1 MKQRKLVVALAVIL
15 VLVLA
20 IGVLTAC
27 KKEEK
32 IPYEAIDD
40 NDIVKDLTYGVDYK
54 TLYDQ
59 FGNEA
64 DASKLTFKSNGLAYQ
79 TFSDGKEYE
88 LGLDFLSMAMV
99 YKSKNEGE
107 YVKWWK
113 AFIQRWNY
121 LLPEVPLYSNQYY
134 DVFDAREIDKESVIK
149 NPTNPYWS
157 VANALID
164 WKPTAGNADKKI
176 IIGNTTEL
184 SGRLRY
190 STFGVSSPAA
200 SDLDID
206 GLINGYSTVVA
217 NKVGDYQYD
226 STVVESHEDKVNAD
240 GTRTFTVKIKNDL
253 KFSDGTPI
261 TAKNFL
267 YFLMAF
273 STPITATKEGGG
285 SNTAGQAYVGYKEY
299 SQFDG
304 TNDGKIIYKK
314 DKDGKDTTDVDYTI
328 SKKFKGVRLIDEYT
342 YSLTAT
348 EDYATYFYG
357 ITLAGLSP
365 TAKAMYMGNN
375 DVKDDGDGCYI
386 VEAENAADKFYN
398 TKTEDKVT
406 SYTFASYIR
415 KSASNTNQ
423 ADEAKIPFTGAYMI
437 DNYDKAKKECTLV
450 RNDQYK
456 GNFEGKKGGF
466 DKIVYVN
473 IVSETQLTQLVQKEV
488 NVVAGITGGTDTDA
502 ALKLVRDNPDSFASV
517 DYARAGYG
525 KLGFRSDFGPVM
537 FQEVRQAIA
546 YSIDRPA
553 FAKQFNGGYGGV
565 VDGPYYTGAW
575 MYKKAVEEEG
585 MKLDVYT
592 ASVDSAI
599 EVLEEGGWTYNYKGE
614 KYKAGDGIRYKKL
627 SGAELTYN
635 NLHFA
640 SQDGKYKTYKLGGAY
655 YMPLVINWFGTT
667 PNPFTDQLISSWAT
681 SSALQQIGMA
691 VQYKLGDFT
700 PMLGELYQYEGYGY
714 NGVATYNAFNFA
726 TGYNSAAYD
735 YSFNCS
741 IEPNLFEN
749 NSQWYIKDAADY
761 YYISK

>member
-40 NDIVKDLTYGVDYK
+40 NDIVQDLTYGVDYK

-134 DVFDAREIDKESVIK
+134 DVFDARVIDKESVIK

-184 SGRLRY
+184 SGNLRL

-200 SDLDID
+200 SDYDID

-226 STVVESHEDKVNAD
+226 STVVESHEDTVNED

-267 YFLMAF
+267 YYLMAF

-314 DKDGKDTTDVDYTI
+314 DKDGKDTTEVDYTI

-398 TKTEDKVT
+398 TKTEGEVT

-415 KSASNTNQ
+415 KSATNTNQ
-423 ADEAKIPFTGAYMI
+423 ADEAKIPFTGAYKI
-437 DNYDKAKKECTLV
+437 DSYDKAKKECTLV

-456 GNFEGKKGGF
+456 GNFEGQKGGF
-466 DKIVYVN
+466 DKIVYVQ
-473 IVSETQLTQLVQKEV
+473 IVSETQLTQLEQGQV

-525 KLGFRSDFGPVM
+525 KLGFRSDFGPAM

-575 MYKKAVEEEG
+575 MYKEAVKEG

>member
-59 FGNEA
+59 FGKEA

-99 YKSKNEGE
+99 YKSKDEGE

-134 DVFDAREIDKESVIK
+134 DVFDARVIDKQSVID

-164 WKPTAGNADKKI
+164 WKPTASNADKKI

-184 SGRLRY
+184 SGNLRH

-200 SDLDID
+200 SDYDID

-226 STVVESHEDKVNAD
+226 STVVESHEDKVNED

-267 YFLMAF
+267 YYLMAF

-285 SNTAGQAYVGYKEY
+285 SNTAGQAYVGYKGY

-314 DKDGKDTTDVDYTI
+314 DKDGKDTTEIDYTI

-398 TKTEDKVT
+398 TKTEGAVT

-423 ADEAKIPFTGAYMI
+423 AGEAKIPFTGAYKI
-437 DNYDKAKKECTLV
+437 DNYDKANKTCTLV

-466 DKIVYVN
+466 DKIVYVQ
-473 IVSETQLTQLVQKEV
+473 IVSETQLTQLEQGQV

-502 ALKLVRDNPDSFASV
+502 ALKLVREKSDSFASV

-525 KLGFRSDFGPVM
+525 KLGFRSDFGPAM

-575 MYKKAVEEEG
+575 MYKEAVKEG

-599 EVLEEGGWTYNYKGE
+599 EVLEDGGWTYNYKGE

>member
-40 NDIVKDLTYGVDYK
+40 NDIVQDLTYGVDYK

-134 DVFDAREIDKESVIK
+134 DVFDARVIDKESVIK

-184 SGRLRY
+184 SGNLRH

-226 STVVESHEDKVNAD
+226 STVVESHEDKVNED

-267 YFLMAF
+267 YYLMAF

-386 VEAENAADKFYN
+386 VQAENAADKFYN
-398 TKTEDKVT
+398 TKTEGEVT

-423 ADEAKIPFTGAYMI
+423 AGEDKIPFTGAYMI
-437 DNYDKAKKECTLV
+437 DNYDKANKTCTLV

-456 GNFEGKKGGF
+456 GNFEGQKGGF

-473 IVSETQLTQLVQKEV
+473 IVSETQLTQLEQGDV

-502 ALKLVRDNPDSFASV
+502 ALKLVRKKPDSFASV

-525 KLGFRSDFGPVM
+525 KLGFRSDFGPAM

-575 MYKKAVEEEG
+575 MYKEALKEG

-599 EVLEEGGWTYNYKGE
+599 EVLEDGGWTYNYKGE

>member
-40 NDIVKDLTYGVDYK
+40 NDIVQDLTYGVDYK

-134 DVFDAREIDKESVIK
+134 DVFDARVIDKQSVLD

-164 WKPTAGNADKKI
+164 WKATAGNADKKI

-184 SGRLRY
+184 SGNLRH

-226 STVVESHEDKVNAD
+226 NTVVESHEDTVNED

-267 YFLMAF
+267 YYLMAF

-285 SNTAGQAYVGYKEY
+285 SNTAGQSYVGYKEY

-398 TKTEDKVT
+398 TKTEGEVT

-415 KSASNTNQ
+415 KSATNTNQ
-423 ADEAKIPFTGAYMI
+423 ADEDKIPFTGAYMI
-437 DNYDKAKKECTLV
+437 DNYDKANKTCTLV

-456 GNFEGKKGGF
+456 GNFEGQKGGF
-466 DKIVYVN
+466 DKIVYVQ
-473 IVSETQLTQLVQKEV
+473 IVSETQLTQLEQKQV

-525 KLGFRSDFGPVM
+525 KLGFRSDFGPAM

-575 MYKKAVEEEG
+575 MYKEAVKEG

>member
-40 NDIVKDLTYGVDYK
+40 NDIVQDLTYGVDYK

-134 DVFDAREIDKESVIK
+134 DVFDARVIDKESVIK

-184 SGRLRY
+184 SGNLRH

-226 STVVESHEDKVNAD
+226 STVVESHEDTVNED

-398 TKTEDKVT
+398 TKTEGEVT

-423 ADEAKIPFTGAYMI
+423 AGEAKIPFTGAYMI
-437 DNYDKAKKECTLV
+437 DNYDKANKTCTLV

-456 GNFEGKKGGF
+456 GNFEGQKGGF

-473 IVSETQLTQLVQKEV
+473 IVSETQLTQLEQGDV

-502 ALKLVRDNPDSFASV
+502 ALKLVRKKPDSFASV

-525 KLGFRSDFGPVM
+525 KLGFRSDFGPAM

-575 MYKKAVEEEG
+575 MYKEALKEG

-599 EVLEEGGWTYNYKGE
+599 EVLEDGGWTYNYKGE

>member
-40 NDIVKDLTYGVDYK
+40 NDIVQDLTYGVDYK

-134 DVFDAREIDKESVIK
+134 DVFDARLIDKESVIK

-184 SGRLRY
+184 SGNLRH

-226 STVVESHEDKVNAD
+226 STVVESHEDKVNED

-267 YFLMAF
+267 YFLIAF

-398 TKTEDKVT
+398 TKTEGEVT

-415 KSASNTNQ
+415 KSATNTNQ
-423 ADEAKIPFTGAYMI
+423 AGEDKIPFTGAYMI
-437 DNYDKAKKECTLV
+437 DNYDKANKTCTLV

-456 GNFEGKKGGF
+456 GNFEGQKGGF
-466 DKIVYVN
+466 DKIVYIQ
-473 IVSETQLTQLVQKEV
+473 IVSETQLTQLEQGQV

-502 ALKLVRDNPDSFASV
+502 ALKLVREKPDSFASV

-525 KLGFRSDFGPVM
+525 KLGFRSDFGPAM

-599 EVLEEGGWTYNYKGE
+599 EVLEDGGWTYNYKGE

>member
-40 NDIVKDLTYGVDYK
+40 NDIVQDLTYGVDYK

-134 DVFDAREIDKESVIK
+134 DVFDARVIDKQSVLD

-184 SGRLRY
+184 SGNLRH

-226 STVVESHEDKVNAD
+226 STVVESHEDKVNED

-267 YFLMAF
+267 YYLMAF

-285 SNTAGQAYVGYKEY
+285 SNTAGQSYVGYKEY

-314 DKDGKDTTDVDYTI
+314 DKDGNDTTEVDYTI

-398 TKTEDKVT
+398 TKTEGEVT

-415 KSASNTNQ
+415 KSATNTNQ
-423 ADEAKIPFTGAYMI
+423 ADEAKIPFTGAYKI
-437 DNYDKAKKECTLV
+437 DSYDKAKKNAHL
-450 RNDQYK
+450 
-456 GNFEGKKGGF
+456 
-466 DKIVYVN
+466 
-473 IVSETQLTQLVQKEV
+473 
-488 NVVAGITGGTDTDA
+488 
-502 ALKLVRDNPDSFASV
+502 FATINT
-517 DYARAGYG
+517 RATS
-525 KLGFRSDFGPVM
+525 KV
-537 FQEVRQAIA
+537 
-546 YSIDRPA
+546 
-553 FAKQFNGGYGGV
+553 
-565 VDGPYYTGAW
+565 
-575 MYKKAVEEEG
+575 KKAD
-585 MKLDVYT
+585 L
-592 ASVDSAI
+592 
-599 EVLEEGGWTYNYKGE
+599 
-614 KYKAGDGIRYKKL
+614 IRLCTFK
-627 SGAELTYN
+627 
-635 NLHFA
+635 
-640 SQDGKYKTYKLGGAY
+640 
-655 YMPLVINWFGTT
+655 
-667 PNPFTDQLISSWAT
+667 
-681 SSALQQIGMA
+681 
-691 VQYKLGDFT
+691 
-700 PMLGELYQYEGYGY
+700 
-714 NGVATYNAFNFA
+714 
-726 TGYNSAAYD
+726 
-735 YSFNCS
+735 
-741 IEPNLFEN
+741 
-749 NSQWYIKDAADY
+749 
-761 YYISK
+761 

>member
-40 NDIVKDLTYGVDYK
+40 NDIVQDLTYGVDYK

-134 DVFDAREIDKESVIK
+134 DVFDARVIDKESVIK

-164 WKPTAGNADKKI
+164 WKPTEGNADKQI
-176 IIGNTTEL
+176 TIGNTTEL
-184 SGRLRY
+184 SGNLRH

-226 STVVESHEDKVNAD
+226 STVVESHEDTVNED
-240 GTRTFTVKIKNDL
+240 GTRTSTVKIKNDL

-267 YFLMAF
+267 YYLMAF

-398 TKTEDKVT
+398 TKTEGEVT

-415 KSASNTNQ
+415 KSATNTNQ
-423 ADEAKIPFTGAYMI
+423 ADEDKIPFTGAYMI
-437 DNYDKAKKECTLV
+437 DNYDKANKTCTLV

-456 GNFEGKKGGF
+456 GNFEGQKGGF
-466 DKIVYVN
+466 DKIVYVQ
-473 IVSETQLTQLVQKEV
+473 IISETQLTQLVQKQV
-488 NVVAGITGGTDTDA
+488 NVIAGITGGTDTDA

-525 KLGFRSDFGPVM
+525 KLGFRSDFGPAM

-565 VDGPYYTGAW
+565 VDGPYYTGSW
-575 MYKKAVEEEG
+575 MYKEALKEG

>member
-40 NDIVKDLTYGVDYK
+40 NDIVQDLTYGVDYK

-134 DVFDAREIDKESVIK
+134 DVFDARLIDKESVIK

-184 SGRLRY
+184 SGNLRH

-226 STVVESHEDKVNAD
+226 STVVESHEDKVNED

-267 YFLMAF
+267 YYLMAF

-285 SNTAGQAYVGYKEY
+285 SNTAGQSYVGYKEY

-357 ITLAGLSP
+357 IALAGLSP

-398 TKTEDKVT
+398 TKTEGEVT

-423 ADEAKIPFTGAYMI
+423 AGEAKIPFTGAYMI
-437 DNYDKAKKECTLV
+437 DNYDKANKTCTLV

-456 GNFEGKKGGF
+456 GNFEGQKGGF
-466 DKIVYVN
+466 DKIVYIQ
-473 IVSETQLTQLVQKEV
+473 IVSETQLTQLEQGQV

-502 ALKLVRDNPDSFASV
+502 ALKLVREKPDSFASV

-525 KLGFRSDFGPVM
+525 KLGFRSDFGPAM

-575 MYKKAVEEEG
+575 MYKEALKEG

-599 EVLEEGGWTYNYKGE
+599 EVLEDGGWTYNYKGE

>member
-27 KKEEK
+27 KKEKK

-40 NDIVKDLTYGVDYK
+40 NDIVQDLTYGVDYK

-134 DVFDAREIDKESVIK
+134 DVFDARVIDKESVIK

-164 WKPTAGNADKKI
+164 WKPTEGNTDKKI

-184 SGRLRY
+184 SGNLRH

-226 STVVESHEDKVNAD
+226 STVVESHEDKVNED

-267 YFLMAF
+267 YYLMAF

-285 SNTAGQAYVGYKEY
+285 SNTAGQSYVGYKEY

-357 ITLAGLSP
+357 IALAVLSP

-398 TKTEDKVT
+398 TKTEGEVT

-423 ADEAKIPFTGAYMI
+423 AGEAKIPFTGAYMI
-437 DNYDKAKKECTLV
+437 DNYDKANKTCTLV

-456 GNFEGKKGGF
+456 GNFEGQKGGF
-466 DKIVYVN
+466 DKIVYIQ
-473 IVSETQLTQLVQKEV
+473 IVSETQLTQLEQGQV

-502 ALKLVRDNPDSFASV
+502 ALKLVREKPDSFASV

-525 KLGFRSDFGPVM
+525 KLGFRSDFGPAM

-575 MYKKAVEEEG
+575 MYKEALKEG

-599 EVLEEGGWTYNYKGE
+599 EVLEDGGWTYNYKGE

>member
-40 NDIVKDLTYGVDYK
+40 NDIVQDLTYGVDYK

-134 DVFDAREIDKESVIK
+134 DVFDARLIDKESVIK

-184 SGRLRY
+184 SGNLRH

-226 STVVESHEDKVNAD
+226 STVVESHEDKVNED

-267 YFLMAF
+267 YYLMAF

-314 DKDGKDTTDVDYTI
+314 DKDGNDTTEVDYTI

-386 VEAENAADKFYN
+386 VQAENAADKFYN
-398 TKTEDKVT
+398 TKTEGEVT

-415 KSASNTNQ
+415 KSATNTNQ
-423 ADEAKIPFTGAYMI
+423 ADEAKIPFTGAYKI
-437 DNYDKAKKECTLV
+437 DSYDKAKKECTLV

-456 GNFEGKKGGF
+456 GNFENQKGGF
-466 DKIVYVN
+466 DKIVYVQ
-473 IVSETQLTQLVQKEV
+473 IVSETQLTQLEQGQV

-502 ALKLVRDNPDSFASV
+502 ALKLVKKNPDSFASV

-525 KLGFRSDFGPVM
+525 KLGFRSDFGPAM

-575 MYKKAVEEEG
+575 MYKEALKEG

-599 EVLEEGGWTYNYKGE
+599 EVLEDGGWTYNYKGE

>member
-40 NDIVKDLTYGVDYK
+40 NDIVQDLTYGVDYK

-134 DVFDAREIDKESVIK
+134 DVFDARVIDKESVIK

-184 SGRLRY
+184 SGNLRL

-200 SDLDID
+200 SDYDID

-226 STVVESHEDKVNAD
+226 STVVESHEDKVNED

-267 YFLMAF
+267 YYLMAF

-398 TKTEDKVT
+398 TKTEGAVT

-423 ADEAKIPFTGAYMI
+423 ADEDKIPFTGAYMI
-437 DNYDKAKKECTLV
+437 DNYDKANKTCTLV

-456 GNFEGKKGGF
+456 GNFEGQKGGF

-473 IVSETQLTQLVQKEV
+473 IVSETQLTQLEQGDV

-502 ALKLVRDNPDSFASV
+502 ALKLVRKKPDSFASV

-525 KLGFRSDFGPVM
+525 KLGFRSDFGPAM

-575 MYKKAVEEEG
+575 MYKEALKEG

-599 EVLEEGGWTYNYKGE
+599 EVLEDGGWTYNYKGE

>member
-134 DVFDAREIDKESVIK
+134 DVFDARVIDKQSVLD

-184 SGRLRY
+184 SGNLRH

-226 STVVESHEDKVNAD
+226 NTVVESHEDTVNED

-314 DKDGKDTTDVDYTI
+314 DKDGKDTTEVDYTI

-398 TKTEDKVT
+398 TKTEGAVT

-423 ADEAKIPFTGAYMI
+423 ADEDKIPFTGAYMI
-437 DNYDKAKKECTLV
+437 DNYDKANKTCTLV

-456 GNFEGKKGGF
+456 GNFEGQKGGF
-466 DKIVYVN
+466 DKIVYVQ
-473 IVSETQLTQLVQKEV
+473 IVSETQLTQLEQGDV

-502 ALKLVRDNPDSFASV
+502 ALKLVRKKPDSFASV

-525 KLGFRSDFGPVM
+525 KLGFRSDFGPAM

-575 MYKKAVEEEG
+575 MYKEALKEG

-599 EVLEEGGWTYNYKGE
+599 EVLEDGGWTYNYKGE

>member
-40 NDIVKDLTYGVDYK
+40 NDIVQDLTYGVDYK

-134 DVFDAREIDKESVIK
+134 DVFDARLIDKESVIK

-164 WKPTAGNADKKI
+164 WKPTEGNTDKKI

-184 SGRLRY
+184 SGNLRH

-226 STVVESHEDKVNAD
+226 STVVESHEDTVNED

-398 TKTEDKVT
+398 TKTEGEVT

-415 KSASNTNQ
+415 KSATNTNQ
-423 ADEAKIPFTGAYMI
+423 AGEDKIPFTGAYMI
-437 DNYDKAKKECTLV
+437 DNYDKANKTCTLV

-456 GNFEGKKGGF
+456 GNFEGQKGGF
-466 DKIVYVN
+466 DKIVYIQ
-473 IVSETQLTQLVQKEV
+473 IVSETQLTQLEQGQV

-502 ALKLVRDNPDSFASV
+502 ALKLVREKPDSLASV

-525 KLGFRSDFGPVM
+525 KLGFRSDFGPAM

-575 MYKKAVEEEG
+575 MYKEALKEG

-599 EVLEEGGWTYNYKGE
+599 EVLEDGGWTYNYKGE

>member
-134 DVFDAREIDKESVIK
+134 DVFDARLIDKESVIK

-184 SGRLRY
+184 SGNLRH

-226 STVVESHEDKVNAD
+226 STVVESHEDTVNED

-267 YFLMAF
+267 YYLMAF

-398 TKTEDKVT
+398 TKTEGEVT

-415 KSASNTNQ
+415 KSATNTNQ
-423 ADEAKIPFTGAYMI
+423 ADEAKIPFTGAYKI
-437 DNYDKAKKECTLV
+437 DSYDKAKKECTLV

-456 GNFEGKKGGF
+456 GNFENQKGGF
-466 DKIVYVN
+466 DKIVYVQ
-473 IVSETQLTQLVQKEV
+473 IVSETQLTQLEQGQV

-502 ALKLVRDNPDSFASV
+502 ALKLVREKPDSFASV

-575 MYKKAVEEEG
+575 MYKEALKEG

-599 EVLEEGGWTYNYKGE
+599 EVLEDGGWTYNYKGE

-655 YMPLVINWFGTT
+655 YMPLVINWVGTT

>member
-134 DVFDAREIDKESVIK
+134 DVFDARLIDKESVIK

-184 SGRLRY
+184 SGNLRH

-226 STVVESHEDKVNAD
+226 STVVESHEDKVNED

-267 YFLMAF
+267 YYLMAF

-314 DKDGKDTTDVDYTI
+314 DKDGNDTTEVDYTI

-386 VEAENAADKFYN
+386 VQAENAADKFYN
-398 TKTEDKVT
+398 TKTEGEVT

-415 KSASNTNQ
+415 KSATNTNQ
-423 ADEAKIPFTGAYMI
+423 ADEAKIPFTGAYKI
-437 DNYDKAKKECTLV
+437 DSYDKAKKECTLV

-456 GNFEGKKGGF
+456 GNFENQKGGF
-466 DKIVYVN
+466 DKIVYVQ
-473 IVSETQLTQLVQKEV
+473 IVSETQLTQLEQGQV

-502 ALKLVRDNPDSFASV
+502 ALKLVKKNPDSFASV

-525 KLGFRSDFGPVM
+525 KLGFRSDFGPAM

-575 MYKKAVEEEG
+575 MYKEALKEG

>member
-40 NDIVKDLTYGVDYK
+40 NDIVQDLTYGVDYK

-134 DVFDAREIDKESVIK
+134 DVFDARLIDKESVIK

-184 SGRLRY
+184 SGNLRH

-226 STVVESHEDKVNAD
+226 STVVESHEDKVNED

-267 YFLMAF
+267 YYLMAF

-398 TKTEDKVT
+398 TKTEGEVT

-415 KSASNTNQ
+415 KSATNTNQ
-423 ADEAKIPFTGAYMI
+423 EGEAKIPFTGAYMI
-437 DNYDKAKKECTLV
+437 DNYDKANKTCTLV

-456 GNFEGKKGGF
+456 GNFEGQKGGF
-466 DKIVYVN
+466 DKIVYIQ
-473 IVSETQLTQLVQKEV
+473 IVSETQLTQLEQGQV

-502 ALKLVRDNPDSFASV
+502 ALKLVREKPDSFASV

-525 KLGFRSDFGPVM
+525 KLGFRSDFGPAM

-575 MYKKAVEEEG
+575 MYKEALKEG

-599 EVLEEGGWTYNYKGE
+599 EVLEDGGWTYNYKGE

>member
-134 DVFDAREIDKESVIK
+134 DVFDARVIDKQSVLD

-184 SGRLRY
+184 SGNLRH

-226 STVVESHEDKVNAD
+226 STVVESHEDKVNED

-267 YFLMAF
+267 YYLMAF

-285 SNTAGQAYVGYKEY
+285 SNTAGQSYVGYKEY

-398 TKTEDKVT
+398 TKTEGEVT

-415 KSASNTNQ
+415 KSATNTNQ
-423 ADEAKIPFTGAYMI
+423 ADEDKIPFTGAYMI
-437 DNYDKAKKECTLV
+437 DNYDKANKTCTLV

-456 GNFEGKKGGF
+456 GNFEGQKGGF
-466 DKIVYVN
+466 DKIVYIQ
-473 IVSETQLTQLVQKEV
+473 IVSETQLTQLEQGQV

-502 ALKLVRDNPDSFASV
+502 ALKLVREKPDSFASV

-525 KLGFRSDFGPVM
+525 KLGFRSDFGPAM

-575 MYKKAVEEEG
+575 MYKEALKEG

-599 EVLEEGGWTYNYKGE
+599 EVLEDGGWTYNYKGE

>member
-27 KKEEK
+27 KKEKK

-40 NDIVKDLTYGVDYK
+40 NDIVQDLTYGVDYK

-134 DVFDAREIDKESVIK
+134 DVFDARLIDKESVIK

-164 WKPTAGNADKKI
+164 WKPTEGNTDKKI

-184 SGRLRY
+184 SGNLRH

-226 STVVESHEDKVNAD
+226 STVVESHEDKVNED

-267 YFLMAF
+267 YYLMAF

-398 TKTEDKVT
+398 TKTEGEVT

-415 KSASNTNQ
+415 KSATNTNQ
-423 ADEAKIPFTGAYMI
+423 ADEDKIPFTGAYMI
-437 DNYDKAKKECTLV
+437 DNYDKANKTCTLV

-456 GNFEGKKGGF
+456 GNFEGQKGGF
-466 DKIVYVN
+466 DKIVYVQ
-473 IVSETQLTQLVQKEV
+473 IISETQLTQLKQGQV
-488 NVVAGITGGTDTDA
+488 NVIAGITGGTDTDA

-525 KLGFRSDFGPVM
+525 KLGFRSDFGPAM

-575 MYKKAVEEEG
+575 MYKEAVKEG

-599 EVLEEGGWTYNYKGE
+599 EVLEDGGWTYNYKGE

>member
-40 NDIVKDLTYGVDYK
+40 NDIVQDLTYGVDYK

-134 DVFDAREIDKESVIK
+134 DVFDARVIDKESVK
-149 NPTNPYWS
+149 ANPTNPYWS

-184 SGRLRY
+184 SGNLRH

-226 STVVESHEDKVNAD
+226 NTVVESHEDTVNED

-267 YFLMAF
+267 YYLMAF

-398 TKTEDKVT
+398 TKTEGEVT

-415 KSASNTNQ
+415 KSATNTNQ
-423 ADEAKIPFTGAYMI
+423 ADEDKIPFTGAYMI
-437 DNYDKAKKECTLV
+437 DNYDKANKTCTLV

-456 GNFEGKKGGF
+456 GNFENQKGGF
-466 DKIVYVN
+466 DKIVYVQ
-473 IVSETQLTQLVQKEV
+473 IVSETQLTQLEQGQV

-502 ALKLVRDNPDSFASV
+502 ALKLVREKPDSFASV

-525 KLGFRSDFGPVM
+525 KLGFRSDFGPAM

-575 MYKKAVEEEG
+575 MYKEALKEG

-599 EVLEEGGWTYNYKGE
+599 EVLEDGGWTYNYKGE

>member
-40 NDIVKDLTYGVDYK
+40 NDIVQDLTYGVDYK

-134 DVFDAREIDKESVIK
+134 DVFDARVIDKESVIK

-164 WKPTAGNADKKI
+164 WKPTEGNTDKKI

-184 SGRLRY
+184 SGNLRH

-226 STVVESHEDKVNAD
+226 STVVESHEDTVNED

-267 YFLMAF
+267 YYLMAF

-398 TKTEDKVT
+398 TKTEGEVT

-415 KSASNTNQ
+415 KSATNTNQ
-423 ADEAKIPFTGAYMI
+423 ADEAKIPFTGAYKI
-437 DNYDKAKKECTLV
+437 DSYDKAKKECTLV

-456 GNFEGKKGGF
+456 GNFENQKGGF

-473 IVSETQLTQLVQKEV
+473 IVSETQLTQLEQGQV

-502 ALKLVRDNPDSFASV
+502 ALKLVREKPDSFASV

-525 KLGFRSDFGPVM
+525 KLGFRSDFGPAM

-575 MYKKAVEEEG
+575 MYKEALKEG

>member
-40 NDIVKDLTYGVDYK
+40 NDIVQDLTYGVDYK

-134 DVFDAREIDKESVIK
+134 DVFDARVIDKESVIK

-164 WKPTAGNADKKI
+164 WKPTEGNTDKKI

-184 SGRLRY
+184 SGNLRH

-226 STVVESHEDKVNAD
+226 STVVESHEDTVNED

-267 YFLMAF
+267 YYLMAF

-386 VEAENAADKFYN
+386 VQAENAADKFYN
-398 TKTEDKVT
+398 TKTEGEVT

-415 KSASNTNQ
+415 KSATNTNQ
-423 ADEAKIPFTGAYMI
+423 ADEAKIPFTGAYKI
-437 DNYDKAKKECTLV
+437 DSYDKAKKECTLV

-456 GNFEGKKGGF
+456 GNFENQKGGF
-466 DKIVYVN
+466 DKIVYVQ
-473 IVSETQLTQLVQKEV
+473 IVSETQLTQLEQGQV

-502 ALKLVRDNPDSFASV
+502 ALKLVREKPDSFASV

-525 KLGFRSDFGPVM
+525 KLGFRSDFGPAM

-575 MYKKAVEEEG
+575 MYKEALKEG

-599 EVLEEGGWTYNYKGE
+599 EVLEDGGWTYNYKGE

>member
-164 WKPTAGNADKKI
+164 WKATAGNADKKI

-184 SGRLRY
+184 SGNLRH

-226 STVVESHEDKVNAD
+226 STVVESHEDKVNED

-267 YFLMAF
+267 YYLMAF

-314 DKDGKDTTDVDYTI
+314 DKDGNDTTEVDYTI

-357 ITLAGLSP
+357 IKLAGLFP

-386 VEAENAADKFYN
+386 VQAENAADKFYN
-398 TKTEDKVT
+398 TKTEGEVT

-415 KSASNTNQ
+415 KSATNTNQ
-423 ADEAKIPFTGAYMI
+423 ADEAKIPFTGAYKI
-437 DNYDKAKKECTLV
+437 DSYDKAKKECTLV

-456 GNFEGKKGGF
+456 GNFENQKGGF
-466 DKIVYVN
+466 DKIVYVQ
-473 IVSETQLTQLVQKEV
+473 IVSETQLTQLEQKQV

-502 ALKLVRDNPDSFASV
+502 ALKLVKKNPDSFASV

-525 KLGFRSDFGPVM
+525 KLGFRSDFGPAM

-575 MYKKAVEEEG
+575 MYKEALKEG

>member
-134 DVFDAREIDKESVIK
+134 DVFDARVIDKQSVLD

-184 SGRLRY
+184 SGNLRH

-226 STVVESHEDKVNAD
+226 STVVESHEDKVNED

-267 YFLMAF
+267 YYLMAF

-398 TKTEDKVT
+398 TKTEGEVT

-415 KSASNTNQ
+415 KSATNTNQ
-423 ADEAKIPFTGAYMI
+423 ADEAKIPFTGAYKI
-437 DNYDKAKKECTLV
+437 DSYDKAKKECTLV

-456 GNFEGKKGGF
+456 GNFENQKGGF
-466 DKIVYVN
+466 DKIVYVQ
-473 IVSETQLTQLVQKEV
+473 IVSETQLTQLEQGQV

-502 ALKLVRDNPDSFASV
+502 ALKLVKENPDSFASV

-525 KLGFRSDFGPVM
+525 KLGFRSDFGPAM

-575 MYKKAVEEEG
+575 MYKEALKEG

>member
-40 NDIVKDLTYGVDYK
+40 NDIVQDLTYGVDYK

-134 DVFDAREIDKESVIK
+134 DVFDARVIDKKSVLD

-184 SGRLRY
+184 SGNLRH

-226 STVVESHEDKVNAD
+226 STVVESHEDKVNED

-267 YFLMAF
+267 YYLMAF

-314 DKDGKDTTDVDYTI
+314 DKDGNDTTEVDYTI

-365 TAKAMYMGNN
+365 TAKVMYMGNN

-386 VEAENAADKFYN
+386 VQAENAADKFYN
-398 TKTEDKVT
+398 TKTEGEVT

-415 KSASNTNQ
+415 KSATNTNQ
-423 ADEAKIPFTGAYMI
+423 ADEAKIPFTGAYKI
-437 DNYDKAKKECTLV
+437 DSYDKAKKECTLV

-456 GNFEGKKGGF
+456 GNFENQKGGF
-466 DKIVYVN
+466 DKIVYVQ
-473 IVSETQLTQLVQKEV
+473 IVSETQLTQLEQGQV

-502 ALKLVRDNPDSFASV
+502 ALKLVKENPDSFASV

-525 KLGFRSDFGPVM
+525 KLGFRSDFGPAM

-575 MYKKAVEEEG
+575 MYKEALKEG

>member
-40 NDIVKDLTYGVDYK
+40 NDIVQDLTYGVDYK

-134 DVFDAREIDKESVIK
+134 DVFDARVIDKESVIK

-164 WKPTAGNADKKI
+164 WKPTEGNADKKI
-176 IIGNTTEL
+176 TIGNTTEL
-184 SGRLRY
+184 SGNLRH

-226 STVVESHEDKVNAD
+226 STVVESHEDTVNED

-267 YFLMAF
+267 YYLMAF

-398 TKTEDKVT
+398 TKTEGEVT

-415 KSASNTNQ
+415 KSATNTNQ
-423 ADEAKIPFTGAYMI
+423 ADEDKIPFTGAYMI
-437 DNYDKAKKECTLV
+437 DNYDKANKTCTLV

-456 GNFEGKKGGF
+456 GNFEGQKGGF
-466 DKIVYVN
+466 DKIVYVQ
-473 IVSETQLTQLVQKEV
+473 IISETQLTQLVQKQV
-488 NVVAGITGGTDTDA
+488 NVIAGITGGTDTDA

-525 KLGFRSDFGPVM
+525 KLGFRSDFGPAM

-575 MYKKAVEEEG
+575 MYKEALKEG

>member
-40 NDIVKDLTYGVDYK
+40 NDIVQDLTYGVDYK

-134 DVFDAREIDKESVIK
+134 DVFDARLIDKDSVIK

-184 SGRLRY
+184 SGNLRH

-226 STVVESHEDKVNAD
+226 STVVESHEDTVNED

-267 YFLMAF
+267 YYLMAF

-314 DKDGKDTTDVDYTI
+314 DKDGNDTTEVDYTI

-386 VEAENAADKFYN
+386 VQAENAADKFYN
-398 TKTEDKVT
+398 TKTEGKVT

-415 KSASNTNQ
+415 KSATNTNQ

-437 DNYDKAKKECTLV
+437 DNYDKANKTCTLV

-456 GNFEGKKGGF
+456 GNFEGQKGGF
-466 DKIVYVN
+466 DKIVYIQ
-473 IVSETQLTQLVQKEV
+473 IVSETQLTQLEQGQV

-502 ALKLVRDNPDSFASV
+502 ALKLVREKPDSFASV

-525 KLGFRSDFGPVM
+525 KLGFRSDFGPAM

-575 MYKKAVEEEG
+575 MYKEALKEG

-599 EVLEEGGWTYNYKGE
+599 EVLEDGGWTYNYKGE

>member
-40 NDIVKDLTYGVDYK
+40 NDIVQDLTYGVDYK

-134 DVFDAREIDKESVIK
+134 DVFDARLIDKESVIK

-184 SGRLRY
+184 SGNLRH

-226 STVVESHEDKVNAD
+226 STVVESHEDTVNED

-398 TKTEDKVT
+398 TKTEGEVT

-415 KSASNTNQ
+415 KSATNTNQ
-423 ADEAKIPFTGAYMI
+423 AGEDKIPFTGAYMI
-437 DNYDKAKKECTLV
+437 DNYDKANKTCTLV

-456 GNFEGKKGGF
+456 GNFEGQKGGF
-466 DKIVYVN
+466 DKIVYVQ
-473 IVSETQLTQLVQKEV
+473 IVSETQLTQLEQGQV

-502 ALKLVRDNPDSFASV
+502 ALKLVREKPDSFASV

-525 KLGFRSDFGPVM
+525 KLGFRSDFGPAM

-575 MYKKAVEEEG
+575 MYKEALKEG

-599 EVLEEGGWTYNYKGE
+599 EVLEDGGWTYNYKGE

>member
-40 NDIVKDLTYGVDYK
+40 NDIVQDLTYGVDYK

-134 DVFDAREIDKESVIK
+134 DVFDARLIDKESVIK

-184 SGRLRY
+184 SGNLRH

-226 STVVESHEDKVNAD
+226 STVVESHEDTVNED

-267 YFLMAF
+267 YYLMAF

-398 TKTEDKVT
+398 TKTEGEVT

-415 KSASNTNQ
+415 KSATNTNQ
-423 ADEAKIPFTGAYMI
+423 ADEAKIPFTGAYKI
-437 DNYDKAKKECTLV
+437 DSYDKAKKECTLV

-456 GNFEGKKGGF
+456 GNFEGQKGGF
-466 DKIVYVN
+466 DKIVYVQ
-473 IVSETQLTQLVQKEV
+473 IISETQLTQLKQGQV
-488 NVVAGITGGTDTDA
+488 NVIAGITGGTDTDA
-502 ALKLVRDNPDSFASV
+502 ALKLVREKPDSFASV

-525 KLGFRSDFGPVM
+525 KLGFRSDFGPAM

-575 MYKKAVEEEG
+575 MYKEALKEG

>member
-27 KKEEK
+27 KKEKK

-40 NDIVKDLTYGVDYK
+40 NDIVQDLTYGVDYK

-134 DVFDAREIDKESVIK
+134 DVFDARVIDKESVIK

-184 SGRLRY
+184 SGNLRH

-226 STVVESHEDKVNAD
+226 NTVVESHEDKVNED

-267 YFLMAF
+267 YYLMAF

-285 SNTAGQAYVGYKEY
+285 SNTAGQSYVGYKEY

-398 TKTEDKVT
+398 TKTEGEVT

-415 KSASNTNQ
+415 KSATNTNQ

-437 DNYDKAKKECTLV
+437 DNYDKANKTCTLV

-456 GNFEGKKGGF
+456 GNFEGQKGGF
-466 DKIVYVN
+466 DKIVYVQ
-473 IVSETQLTQLVQKEV
+473 IISETQLTQLKQGQV
-488 NVVAGITGGTDTDA
+488 NVIAGITGGTDTDA

-525 KLGFRSDFGPVM
+525 KLGFRSDFGPAM

-575 MYKKAVEEEG
+575 MYKEALKEG

>member
-134 DVFDAREIDKESVIK
+134 DVFDARVIDKKSVLD

-184 SGRLRY
+184 SGNLRH

-226 STVVESHEDKVNAD
+226 STVVESHEDKVNED

-267 YFLMAF
+267 YYLMAF

-314 DKDGKDTTDVDYTI
+314 DKDGNDTTEVDYTI

-386 VEAENAADKFYN
+386 VQAENAADKFYN
-398 TKTEDKVT
+398 TKTEGEVT

-415 KSASNTNQ
+415 KSATNTNQ
-423 ADEAKIPFTGAYMI
+423 ADEAKIPFTGAYKI
-437 DNYDKAKKECTLV
+437 DSYDKAKKECTLV

-456 GNFEGKKGGF
+456 GNFENQKGGF
-466 DKIVYVN
+466 DKIVYVQ
-473 IVSETQLTQLVQKEV
+473 IVSETQLTQLEQGQV

-502 ALKLVRDNPDSFASV
+502 ALKLVKENPDSFASV

-525 KLGFRSDFGPVM
+525 KLGFRSDFGPAM

-575 MYKKAVEEEG
+575 MYKEALKEG

>member
-40 NDIVKDLTYGVDYK
+40 NDIVQDLTYGVDYK

-134 DVFDAREIDKESVIK
+134 DVFDARLIDKESVIK

-184 SGRLRY
+184 SGNLRH

-226 STVVESHEDKVNAD
+226 STVVESHEDTVNED

-267 YFLMAF
+267 YYLMAF

-314 DKDGKDTTDVDYTI
+314 DKDGNDTTEVDYTI

-386 VEAENAADKFYN
+386 VQAENAADKFYN
-398 TKTEDKVT
+398 TKTEGEVT

-415 KSASNTNQ
+415 KSATNTNQ

-437 DNYDKAKKECTLV
+437 DNYDKANKTCTLV

-456 GNFEGKKGGF
+456 GNFEGQKGGF
-466 DKIVYVN
+466 DKIVYIQ
-473 IVSETQLTQLVQKEV
+473 IVSETQLAQLEQGQV

-502 ALKLVRDNPDSFASV
+502 ALKLVREKPDSFASV

-525 KLGFRSDFGPVM
+525 TLGFRSDFGPAM

-575 MYKKAVEEEG
+575 MYKEALKEG

-599 EVLEEGGWTYNYKGE
+599 EVLEDGGWTYNYKGE

-667 PNPFTDQLISSWAT
+667 PNQFTDQLISSWAT

-700 PMLGELYQYEGYGY
+700 PMRGELYQYEGYGY

-726 TGYNSAAYD
+726 YGYNSAAYD

>member
-134 DVFDAREIDKESVIK
+134 DVFDARVIDKQSVLD

-184 SGRLRY
+184 SGNLRH

-226 STVVESHEDKVNAD
+226 NTVVESHEDTVNED

-314 DKDGKDTTDVDYTI
+314 DKDGKDTTEVDYTI

-398 TKTEDKVT
+398 TKTEGAVT

-423 ADEAKIPFTGAYMI
+423 ADEDKIPFTGAYMI
-437 DNYDKAKKECTLV
+437 DNYDKANKTCTLV

-456 GNFEGKKGGF
+456 GNFEGQKGGF

-473 IVSETQLTQLVQKEV
+473 IVSETQLTQLEQGDV

-502 ALKLVRDNPDSFASV
+502 ALKLVRKKPDSFASV

-525 KLGFRSDFGPVM
+525 KLGFRSDFGPAM

-575 MYKKAVEEEG
+575 MYKEALKEG

>member
-40 NDIVKDLTYGVDYK
+40 NDIVQDLTYGVDYK

-134 DVFDAREIDKESVIK
+134 DVFDARVIDKQSVLD

-184 SGRLRY
+184 SGNLRH

-226 STVVESHEDKVNAD
+226 STVVESHEDKVNED

-267 YFLMAF
+267 YYLMAF

-398 TKTEDKVT
+398 TKTEGEVT

-415 KSASNTNQ
+415 KSATNTNQ
-423 ADEAKIPFTGAYMI
+423 ADEDKIPFTGAYMI
-437 DNYDKAKKECTLV
+437 DNYDKANKTCTLV

-456 GNFEGKKGGF
+456 GNFEGQKGGF
-466 DKIVYVN
+466 DKIVYVQ
-473 IVSETQLTQLVQKEV
+473 IVSETQLTQLEQKQV

-502 ALKLVRDNPDSFASV
+502 ALKLVREKPDSFASV

-525 KLGFRSDFGPVM
+525 KLGFRSDFGPAM

-575 MYKKAVEEEG
+575 MYKEALKEG

>member
-40 NDIVKDLTYGVDYK
+40 NDIVQDLTYGVDYK

-134 DVFDAREIDKESVIK
+134 DVFDARVIDKESVIK

-184 SGRLRY
+184 SGNLRH

-226 STVVESHEDKVNAD
+226 NTVVESHEDTVNED

-398 TKTEDKVT
+398 TKTEGAVT

-423 ADEAKIPFTGAYMI
+423 ADEDKIPFTGAYMI
-437 DNYDKAKKECTLV
+437 DNYDKANKTCTLV

-456 GNFEGKKGGF
+456 GNFEGQKGGF

-473 IVSETQLTQLVQKEV
+473 IVSETQLTQLEQGDV

-502 ALKLVRDNPDSFASV
+502 ALKLVRKKPDSFASV

-525 KLGFRSDFGPVM
+525 KLGFRSDFGPAM

-575 MYKKAVEEEG
+575 MYKEALKEG

-599 EVLEEGGWTYNYKGE
+599 EVLEDGGWTYNYKGE

>member
-40 NDIVKDLTYGVDYK
+40 NDIVQDLTYGVDYK

-134 DVFDAREIDKESVIK
+134 DVFDARVIDKESVIK

-164 WKPTAGNADKKI
+164 WKPTEGNTDKKI

-184 SGRLRY
+184 SGNLRH

-226 STVVESHEDKVNAD
+226 STVVESHEDKVNED

-267 YFLMAF
+267 YYLMAF

-314 DKDGKDTTDVDYTI
+314 DKDGNDTTEVDYTI

-386 VEAENAADKFYN
+386 VQAENAADKFYN
-398 TKTEDKVT
+398 TKTEGEVT

-415 KSASNTNQ
+415 KSATNTNQ
-423 ADEAKIPFTGAYMI
+423 ADEAKIPFTGAYKI
-437 DNYDKAKKECTLV
+437 DSYDKAKKECTLV

-456 GNFEGKKGGF
+456 GNFENQKGGF
-466 DKIVYVN
+466 DKIVYVQ
-473 IVSETQLTQLVQKEV
+473 IVSETQLTQLEQGQV

-502 ALKLVRDNPDSFASV
+502 ALKLVKENPDSFASV

-525 KLGFRSDFGPVM
+525 KLGFRSDFGPAM

-575 MYKKAVEEEG
+575 MYKEALKEG

>member
-40 NDIVKDLTYGVDYK
+40 NDIVQDLTYGVDYK

-134 DVFDAREIDKESVIK
+134 DVFDARVIDKQSVLD

-184 SGRLRY
+184 SGNLRH

-226 STVVESHEDKVNAD
+226 STVVESHEDTVNED

-267 YFLMAF
+267 YYLMAF

-314 DKDGKDTTDVDYTI
+314 DKDGNDTTEVDYTI

-386 VEAENAADKFYN
+386 VQAENAADKFYN
-398 TKTEDKVT
+398 TKTEGEVT

-415 KSASNTNQ
+415 KSATNTNQ
-423 ADEAKIPFTGAYMI
+423 ADEAKIPFTGAYKI
-437 DNYDKAKKECTLV
+437 DSYDKAKKECTLV

-456 GNFEGKKGGF
+456 GNFENQKGGF
-466 DKIVYVN
+466 DKIVYVQ
-473 IVSETQLTQLVQKEV
+473 IVSETQLTQLEQGQV

-502 ALKLVRDNPDSFASV
+502 ALKLVKENPDSFASV

-525 KLGFRSDFGPVM
+525 KLGFRSDFGPAM

-575 MYKKAVEEEG
+575 MYKEALKEG

>member
-1 MKQRKLVVALAVIL
+1 M
-15 VLVLA
+15 
-20 IGVLTAC
+20 
-27 KKEEK
+27 
-32 IPYEAIDD
+32 
-40 NDIVKDLTYGVDYK
+40 
-54 TLYDQ
+54 
-59 FGNEA
+59 
-64 DASKLTFKSNGLAYQ
+64 
-79 TFSDGKEYE
+79 
-88 LGLDFLSMAMV
+88 
-99 YKSKNEGE
+99 
-107 YVKWWK
+107 
-113 AFIQRWNY
+113 
-121 LLPEVPLYSNQYY
+121 
-134 DVFDAREIDKESVIK
+134 
-149 NPTNPYWS
+149 
-157 VANALID
+157 
-164 WKPTAGNADKKI
+164 I
-176 IIGNTTEL
+176 I
-184 SGRLRY
+184 R
-190 STFGVSSPAA
+190 FP
-200 SDLDID
+200 
-206 GLINGYSTVVA
+206 
-217 NKVGDYQYD
+217 
-226 STVVESHEDKVNAD
+226 
-240 GTRTFTVKIKNDL
+240 
-253 KFSDGTPI
+253 
-261 TAKNFL
+261 
-267 YFLMAF
+267 
-273 STPITATKEGGG
+273 
-285 SNTAGQAYVGYKEY
+285 
-299 SQFDG
+299 
-304 TNDGKIIYKK
+304 
-314 DKDGKDTTDVDYTI
+314 
-328 SKKFKGVRLIDEYT
+328 KKFKGVRLIDEYT

-398 TKTEDKVT
+398 TKTEGAVT

-423 ADEAKIPFTGAYMI
+423 ADEDKIPFTGAYMI
-437 DNYDKAKKECTLV
+437 DNYDKANKTCTLV

-456 GNFEGKKGGF
+456 GNFEGQKGGF

-473 IVSETQLTQLVQKEV
+473 IVSETQLTQLEQGDV

-502 ALKLVRDNPDSFASV
+502 ALKLVRKKPDSFASV

-525 KLGFRSDFGPVM
+525 KLGFRSDFGPAM

-575 MYKKAVEEEG
+575 MYKEALKEG

-599 EVLEEGGWTYNYKGE
+599 EVLEDGGWTYNYKGE

-700 PMLGELYQYEGYGY
+700 PMLGEFYQYEGYGY

>member
-40 NDIVKDLTYGVDYK
+40 NDIVQDLTYGVDYK

-134 DVFDAREIDKESVIK
+134 DVFDARVIDKESVIK

-164 WKPTAGNADKKI
+164 WKPTEGNTDKKI

-184 SGRLRY
+184 SGNLRH

-226 STVVESHEDKVNAD
+226 STVVESHEDTVNED

-267 YFLMAF
+267 YYLMAF

-398 TKTEDKVT
+398 TKTEGEVT

-415 KSASNTNQ
+415 KSATNTNQ
-423 ADEAKIPFTGAYMI
+423 ADEAKIPFTGAYKI
-437 DNYDKAKKECTLV
+437 DSYDKAKKECTLV

-456 GNFEGKKGGF
+456 GNFEGQKGGF
-466 DKIVYVN
+466 DKIVYVQ
-473 IVSETQLTQLVQKEV
+473 IVSETQLTQLEQGQV

-502 ALKLVRDNPDSFASV
+502 ALKLVREKPDSFASV

-525 KLGFRSDFGPVM
+525 KLGFRSDFGPAM

-575 MYKKAVEEEG
+575 MYKEALKEG

-599 EVLEEGGWTYNYKGE
+599 EVLEDGGWTYNYKGE